1 MLLNRSVKVGEH
13 KLVILN
19 CVSHVEQ
26 KRDKMSDK
34 LLTDRLVRR
43 SRARGA
49 FTLIELLVVI
59 AIIAILAS
67 LLLPAMAKA
76 KERAK
81 RIGCL
86 SNVKQLTLGS
96 LMYSDDDI
104 NGSFAN
110 TKDPSD
116 DDQTWLYPNY
126 ISSVNVFVCPGTENF
141 IRADV
146 WVPIPPPS
154 GPKVLKDLRLY
165 AGNKTYTPG
174 SSYELFAWWGDM
186 GKQPPVPAL
195 KTKANV
201 QAWTYQFKSVYTN
214 CFGFKGTRANVTCA
228 CLFLDGDSGYLGTRG
243 NIPDPVDNH
252 GADGSNVSF
261 CDGHAEFVSAR
272 PESKY
277 IEMIYLA
284 TDADP

>member
-1 MLLNRSVKVGEH
+1 MEPERG
-13 KLVILN
+13 
-19 CVSHVEQ
+19 
-26 KRDKMSDK
+26 KMSKK
-34 LLTDRLVRR
+34 LLAGRLDRRD
-43 SRARGA
+43 RAGGA

-67 LLLPAMAKA
+67 MLLPAMARA
-76 KERAK
+76 KEKAK

-86 SNVKQLTLGS
+86 NNVKQLTLGS
-96 LMYSDDDI
+96 LMYADDDI
-104 NGSFAN
+104 KGSYAN

-116 DDQTWLYPNY
+116 DDQTWLYPTY
-126 ISSVNVFVCPGTENF
+126 IAGRNVFVCPGTENF
-141 IRADV
+141 IRDV
-146 WVPIPPPS
+146 WLPWPPPS
-154 GPKVLKDLRLY
+154 GPKVLRDLTQY

-174 SSYELFAWWGDM
+174 SSYELFAWWGDL

-201 QAWTYQFKSVYTN
+201 QNWTYQFKSAYTN
-214 CFGFKGTRANVTCA
+214 LSGYKGTKSNVTLA

-243 NIPDPVDNH
+243 NIPDSVDNH
-252 GADGSNVSF
+252 GADGGNVSF

-272 PESKY
+272 PDSKY